1 MMGLFSNKKQR
12 AAKNAKKAA
21 QQAEDDGGKPNWPSL
36 SPAPSFP
43 SGYADQKVQQP
54 DSGGLADTQSLE
66 LITSF
71 VPPLQL
77 QARPLH

>member
-1 MMGLFSNKKQR
+1 MMGLFSNKKAR

-21 QQAEDDGGKPNWPSL
+21 QQAEDEGKPNWPSL

-43 SGYADQKVQQP
+43 SGYADQKVQPP
-54 DSGGLADTQSLE
+54 DGNDLADTQSLE